1 MIHSGLLFSAREH
14 SRKAHSTLSPRYLC
28 VARSI
33 FKKGLF
39 PPVPKNTVYNKFI
52 LATLMGILW
61 FLRLL
66 RFTSLVLASLYKLH
80 MTVSCIFPSLINC
93 SSPSSP
99 VGSNLAVALQ
109 YQLLLSLYISQRAFR
124 CNTPYMLTFHYLQG
138 QGPSFRQ
145 VYVPGTSDMVGMHSE
160 RHSG

>member
-66 RFTSLVLASLYKLH
+66 KFTSLVLASLYKLH
-80 MTVSCIFPSLINC
+80 MTVSCVSFTYKLFISFIPC
-93 SSPSSP
+93 GVKFSSGTSIPTPPLS
-99 VGSNLAVALQ
+99 V
-109 YQLLLSLYISQRAFR
+109 YQLE
-124 CNTPYMLTFHYLQG
+124 
-138 QGPSFRQ
+138 SFQ
-145 VYVPGTSDMVGMHSE
+145 M
-160 RHSG
+160 